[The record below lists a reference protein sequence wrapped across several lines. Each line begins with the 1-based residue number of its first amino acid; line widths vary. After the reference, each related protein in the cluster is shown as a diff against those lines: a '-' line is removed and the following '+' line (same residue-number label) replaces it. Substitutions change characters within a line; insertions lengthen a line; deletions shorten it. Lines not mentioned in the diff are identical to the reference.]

1 MFNKKKQQSLYNS
14 VDDSRSTVYDFTL
27 RSTPIGFESYRT
39 TEYTL
44 YHKLDEEE
52 MLPKID
58 DHLEKLFAGSVD
70 DANGDMLDEIIFGA
84 AREALPYLSKQR
96 IDHNDTIRRFIVRR
110 TADRDDICRIRDD
123 RIKECDTMQADYE
136 KIRKAREKYEEA
148 LS

>member
-44 YHKLDEEE
+44 YYKLDEAE
-52 MLPKID
+52 MLPRID

-84 AREALPYLSKQR
+84 AREALPYLSKQY

-110 TADRDDICRIRDD
+110 TADRDDIRRIRDE
-123 RIKECDTMQADYE
+123 RVKERDMMQTDYDKICKFLE
-136 KIRKAREKYEEA
+136 KTEEV
-148 LS
+148 

>member
-27 RSTPIGFESYRT
+27 RSPYESYRT
-39 TEYTL
+39 TEYVL
-44 YHKLDEEE
+44 YHKLDESE

-70 DANGDMLDEIIFGA
+70 EANGDMLDEIIFGA
-84 AREALPYLSKQR
+84 AREALPYLSKQH

-110 TADRDDICRIRDD
+110 TADRDDIRRIRDE
-123 RIKECDTMQADYE
+123 RIKERDTMQADYDKICKTLE
-136 KIRKAREKYEEA
+136 KAEEV
-148 LS
+148 

>member
-44 YHKLDEEE
+44 YHKLDEAE
-52 MLPKID
+52 MLPRID
-58 DHLEKLFAGSVD
+58 DHLDKLFAGSVD

-84 AREALPYLSKQR
+84 AREALSYLSKQH

-110 TADRDDICRIRDD
+110 TADRDDIRRIRDE
-123 RIKECDTMQADYE
+123 RVIERDTMQTDYDKICKALE
-136 KIRKAREKYEEA
+136 KTEEV
-148 LS
+148 

>member
-1 MFNKKKQQSLYNS
+1 MFKNKKQRSLYNS

-27 RSTPIGFESYRT
+27 RSTTIGFESYRT

-44 YHKLDEEE
+44 YHKLEEAE

-58 DHLEKLFAGSVD
+58 DYLEKLFVGSVD

-84 AREALPYLSKQR
+84 AREAQPFLSKQH

-110 TADRDDICRIRDD
+110 TADCDDIR
-123 RIKECDTMQADYE
+123 RIKDERVKERDTMQTDYE
-136 KIRKAREKYEEA
+136 KICKALEKTEEV
-148 LS
+148 

>member
-1 MFNKKKQQSLYNS
+1 MFGKKKKRQTLYNS

-44 YHKLDEEE
+44 YDKLDEAV
-52 MLPKID
+52 MIPRID
-58 DHLEKLFAGSVD
+58 EHLDKLFAGDVD

-84 AREALPYLSKQR
+84 AREALPHLSKQH

-110 TADRDDICRIRDD
+110 TADREDICRIRDE
-123 RIKECDTMQADYE
+123 RIVERDTMQADYDKICKALE
-136 KIRKAREKYEEA
+136 KAEEA
-148 LS
+148 

>member
-44 YHKLDEEE
+44 YHKLDEAE
-52 MLPKID
+52 MLPGID
-58 DHLEKLFAGSVD
+58 DHLEKLCAGNVD

-84 AREALPYLSKQR
+84 AREALPYLSKQH

-110 TADRDDICRIRDD
+110 TADRDDIRHIRDE
-123 RIKECDTMQADYE
+123 RIVERDTMQTDYDKICKALE
-136 KIRKAREKYEEA
+136 KAEEV
-148 LS
+148 

>member
-44 YHKLDEEE
+44 YHKLDEAE
-52 MLPKID
+52 MLPRID
-58 DHLEKLFAGSVD
+58 DHLEKLFAGNVD
-70 DANGDMLDEIIFGA
+70 EANCDMLDEIIFGT
-84 AREALPYLSKQR
+84 AREALPCLSKQH

-110 TADRDDICRIRDD
+110 TADRDDIRRIRDE
-123 RIKECDTMQADYE
+123 RIVERDTMQTDYDKICKALE
-136 KIRKAREKYEEA
+136 KAEEV
-148 LS
+148 

>member
-44 YHKLDEEE
+44 YHKLDEAE
-52 MLPKID
+52 MLPRID
-58 DHLEKLFAGSVD
+58 DHLEKLFAGNVD
-70 DANGDMLDEIIFGA
+70 DANGDMLDEIIFGS
-84 AREALPYLSKQR
+84 AREALPYLSKQH

-110 TADRDDICRIRDD
+110 TADCDDIRNIRDE
-123 RIKECDTMQADYE
+123 RIKERDMMQADYNKICKALE
-136 KIRKAREKYEEA
+136 KTEEV
-148 LS
+148 

>member
-27 RSTPIGFESYRT
+27 RSTPVGFESYRT

-44 YHKLDEEE
+44 YHKLDEAE
-52 MLPKID
+52 MIPKID

-70 DANGDMLDEIIFGA
+70 DANGDMLDEIFFGV
-84 AREALPYLSKQR
+84 AREALPYLSKQH

-110 TADRDDICRIRDD
+110 TADRDDIRRIRDE
-123 RIKECDTMQADYE
+123 RVKERDTMQTEYD
-136 KIRKAREKYEEA
+136 KICKALAKAEEV
-148 LS
+148 

>member
-27 RSTPIGFESYRT
+27 RSTPVGFESYRT

-44 YHKLDEEE
+44 YHKLDEAE

-84 AREALPYLSKQR
+84 AREALPYLSKQH

-110 TADRDDICRIRDD
+110 TADRDIRRIRDE
-123 RIKECDTMQADYE
+123 RVKERDTMQMEYDKICKALE
-136 KIRKAREKYEEA
+136 KAEEV
-148 LS
+148 

>member
-27 RSTPIGFESYRT
+27 RSTPVGFESYRT

-44 YHKLDEEE
+44 YRNLDEEE

-58 DHLEKLFAGSVD
+58 DHLEKLFASSVD

-84 AREALPYLSKQR
+84 AREALPYLSKQH

-110 TADRDDICRIRDD
+110 TADRDDIRRIRDE
-123 RIKECDTMQADYE
+123 RVKERDTMQTEYDKICKALE
-136 KIRKAREKYEEA
+136 KAEEV
-148 LS
+148 

>member
-27 RSTPIGFESYRT
+27 RSTPVGFESSRT

-44 YHKLDEEE
+44 YHKLDEAE

-84 AREALPYLSKQR
+84 AREALPYLSKQH

-110 TADRDDICRIRDD
+110 TADRDIRRIRDE
-123 RIKECDTMQADYE
+123 RVKERDTMQMEYDKICKALE
-136 KIRKAREKYEEA
+136 KAEEV
-148 LS
+148 

>member
-27 RSTPIGFESYRT
+27 RTTSIGFESYRT

-44 YHKLDEEE
+44 YHKLDEAE
-52 MLPKID
+52 MIPRID

-84 AREALPYLSKQR
+84 AREAMPFLSKQH

-110 TADRDDICRIRDD
+110 TADRDDVRNLREERVKEREIMQVDYD
-123 RIKECDTMQADYE
+123 RICNALE
-136 KIRKAREKYEEA
+136 KAEEV
-148 LS
+148 

>member
-44 YHKLDEEE
+44 YHKLDEAE
-52 MLPKID
+52 MLPRID
-58 DHLEKLFAGSVD
+58 DHLEKLFAGNVD

-84 AREALPYLSKQR
+84 AREALPYLSKQH
-96 IDHNDTIRRFIVRR
+96 IFINLFNN
-110 TADRDDICRIRDD
+110 IFSSFFGSKFNFIYLFNN
-123 RIKECDTMQADYE
+123 IFF
-136 KIRKAREKYEEA
+136 
-148 LS
+148 SFFGS

>member
-27 RSTPIGFESYRT
+27 RSTPVGFESYRT

-44 YHKLDEEE
+44 YRNLDEEE

-84 AREALPYLSKQR
+84 ARGALPYLSKQH

-110 TADRDDICRIRDD
+110 TADRDDIRRIRDE
-123 RIKECDTMQADYE
+123 RVKERDTMQTEYDKICKALE
-136 KIRKAREKYEEA
+136 KAEEV
-148 LS
+148 

>member
-27 RSTPIGFESYRT
+27 RSTPVGFESYRT

-44 YHKLDEEE
+44 YHKLDEAE
-52 MLPKID
+52 MIPKID

-84 AREALPYLSKQR
+84 ARAALPYLSKQH

-110 TADRDDICRIRDD
+110 TADRDDIRRIRDE
-123 RIKECDTMQADYE
+123 RVKERDTMQTEYDKICKALE
-136 KIRKAREKYEEA
+136 KAEEV
-148 LS
+148 

>member
-14 VDDSRSTVYDFTL
+14 VDDSKSTVYDFTL
-27 RSTPIGFESYRT
+27 RSTPVGFESYRT

-44 YHKLDEEE
+44 YRNLDEEE

-84 AREALPYLSKQR
+84 AREALPYLSKQH

-110 TADRDDICRIRDD
+110 TADRDDIRRIRDE
-123 RIKECDTMQADYE
+123 RVKERDTMQTEYDKICKALE
-136 KIRKAREKYEEA
+136 KAEEV
-148 LS
+148 